1 MFRQKLDNFH
11 IYCHLVRQ
19 LIRKVLMY
27 PLWNIMFSDKDN
39 SDLAFNEC
47 YDLLYPSLL
56 KMKVNDYPK
65 PRKSPPKATSTHTPD
80 YYADPLSVIHCVDQF
95 SNIFRLYFRRYFN
108 KHRLMR
114 QSLAR
119 KIKSFFKRWNDNM
132 HYHLTLLFGLSNIRP
147 ANLYDAIFGSSS
159 YRIH

>member
-1 MFRQKLDNFH
+1 MLRQKLDNFH

-65 PRKSPPKATSTHTPD
+65 HRKSPPKATSTHTPD

-119 KIKSFFKRWNDNM
+119 KIKSFFKRWNDTSN
-132 HYHLTLLFGLSNIRP
+132 HIFDLLAAFRK
-147 ANLYDAIFGSSS
+147 AA
-159 YRIH
+159 

>member
-1 MFRQKLDNFH
+1 MLRQKLH
-11 IYCHLVRQ
+11 IIRICCRFVRL
-19 LIRKVLMY
+19 LIKK
-27 PLWNIMFSDKDN
+27 I
-39 SDLAFNEC
+39 
-47 YDLLYPSLL
+47 LLYPVHVLMLSNEDIRKMDLTYCDDILDPLLL
-56 KMKVNDYPK
+56 KMNVDVNTKHDMPH
-65 PRKSPPKATSTHTPD
+65 KATGYHAPV
-80 YYADPLSVIHCVDQF
+80 YYADPLSVTYTPTHF
-95 SNIFRLYFRRYFN
+95 LHLERLYFRRYFN

-132 HYHLTLLFGLSNIRP
+132 NYHLTLLFGLSNIRP

>member
-11 IYCHLVRQ
+11 IYCHLARQ
-19 LIRKVLMY
+19 LIRK
-27 PLWNIMFSDKDN
+27 I
-39 SDLAFNEC
+39 
-47 YDLLYPSLL
+47 LLYPVHVLMLSNEDIRKMDLTYCDDILDPILL

-65 PRKSPPKATSTHTPD
+65 HRKSPPKATSTHTPD

-95 SNIFRLYFRRYFN
+95 SNIFRRYFRRYFN

-147 ANLYDAIFGSSS
+147 TNLYDAIFGSSS